1 MAAPSP
7 PDRAWQAAGLAALLA
22 LLALAIFANALN
34 GVFLF
39 DDIGDITANPSAK
52 AATFLDRLGVMNRPL
67 TKATY
72 ALQDACTGHDPR
84 WFHGVNVALHAL
96 TTALAFLLLRR
107 AARSALN
114 DTALATGLAVC
125 VTAIWAVHPALTE
138 TVTYVSGRSMGLSS
152 LLVVILL
159 LAGSG
164 KPGRI
169 NAAIV
174 FITAFLAPLARETA
188 LIAPLMLLWWRLTL
202 AGGQV
207 QTARR
212 SLPAF
217 YGAALALAL
226 IALIPRHVD
235 LVASSLHIRPPL
247 EALRG
252 NIHAAFDIL
261 AYWATPFRITI
272 DPAPPLAWGWE
283 TTETLA
289 RLAFFLGLA
298 GVALVERRRR
308 PLIAFGIGLA
318 LLALAPSNTF
328 LWRADPV
335 ALKPL
340 YLGGIGL
347 TLAAGSVLILALSSR
362 GGRIGFAL
370 MAAMLTAALSLA
382 TFQRN
387 TLFADEIA
395 LWTDATVK
403 TPGYG
408 RPWIMLGYALFNA
421 GRLDDAA
428 AALRRG
434 SDLDPLD
441 LKAAETLELVESL
454 RGMPPTGR

>member
-1 MAAPSP
+1 MV
-7 PDRAWQAAGLAALLA
+7 LAV
-22 LLALAIFANALN
+22 FANALN

-52 AATFLDRLGVMNRPL
+52 AASFLDRLGVMNRPL

-72 ALQDACTGHDPR
+72 ALQDLYSGHDPR
-84 WFHGVNVALHAL
+84 WFHGVNVVLHAL
-96 TTALAFLLLRR
+96 TTVVAFLLLRR
-107 AARSALN
+107 AAQAALT
-114 DTALATGLAVC
+114 DGRLAEGLAVA
-125 VTAIWAVHPALTE
+125 VTAIWAMHPALSE

-152 LLVVILL
+152 LLVVIMLM
-159 LAGSG
+159 AGSG
-164 KPGRI
+164 KPTRL

-174 FITAFLAPLARETA
+174 FLAAFLAPLARETA
-188 LIAPLMLLWWRLTL
+188 LIAPLILLWWRLTI
-202 AGGQV
+202 AGGDFR
-207 QTARR
+207 TARR

-217 YGAALALAL
+217 CGAGLALVFV
-226 IALIPRHVD
+226 ALIPRHID
-235 LVASSLHIRPPL
+235 LVANSLQIRPPL

-261 AYWATPFRITI
+261 AYWATPFRVTI

-289 RLAFFLGLA
+289 KLAFFLGLA
-298 GVALVERRRR
+298 AAALVERRRR

-340 YLGGIGL
+340 YLGGLGL
-347 TLAAGSVLILALSSR
+347 TLAIGATLVLALSTR
-362 GGRIGFAL
+362 GGRIGFSL
-370 MAAMLTAALSLA
+370 MAAMLVAVLALA

-387 TLFADEIA
+387 ALFADEIA
-395 LWTDATVK
+395 LWTDATEK
-403 TPGYG
+403 TPDYG
-408 RPWIMLGYALFNA
+408 RPWIMLGYALFND
-421 GRLDDAA
+421 GRLDEAA

-434 SDLDPLD
+434 TDLDPLD
-441 LKAAETLELVESL
+441 LHAAETLALVDEM
-454 RGMPPTGR
+454 RGTPAPER